1 MEMGYKKDT
10 IIGFHIFRIC
20 YNEIQTEVRDIM
32 LKILIAEDEEP
43 IANLIRMNL
52 RRAGYAC
59 VWAPDGE
66 KAADLMDEEKFD
78 LVLLDVMLPGING
91 YELMEY
97 ARSLELPVIFLTALG
112 STENKVKGLK
122 MGADDYLTKPFEI
135 VELLARVE
143 AVLRRYHKTETL
155 LTVFDVVI
163 DTASRSVTRNG
174 EPVLLTMKEFELLLL
189 LARNRNIALY
199 RETIYETI
207 WGGEYMGQSRTVD
220 LHIQRLKKKLNWDNE
235 ITAVYKV
242 GYRLEGEEKIAK

>member
-1 MEMGYKKDT
+1 
-10 IIGFHIFRIC
+10 
-20 YNEIQTEVRDIM
+20 M

-43 IANLIRMNL
+43 IANLIKMNL
-52 RRAGYAC
+52 RRAGYQC
-59 VWAPDGE
+59 TWASDGE
-66 KAADLMDEEKFD
+66 KAADLMDTEKFD
-78 LVLLDVMLPGING
+78 LLLLDVMLPGING

-143 AVLRRYHKTETL
+143 AVLRRYHKAETIL
-155 LTVFDVVI
+155 NIFDVVI
-163 DTASRSVTRNG
+163 DTASRSVMQNG
-174 EPVLLTMKEFELLLL
+174 EPVSLTMKEFELLLL

-199 RETIYETI
+199 RETIYETV

-220 LHIQRLKKKLNWDNE
+220 LHIQRLKKKWNWDSE

-242 GYRLEGEEKIAK
+242 GYRLEGEEKLPK